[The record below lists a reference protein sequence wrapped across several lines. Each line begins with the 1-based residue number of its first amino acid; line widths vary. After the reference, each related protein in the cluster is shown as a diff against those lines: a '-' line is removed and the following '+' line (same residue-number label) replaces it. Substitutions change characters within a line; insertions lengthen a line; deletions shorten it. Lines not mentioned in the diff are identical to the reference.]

1 MRIKKPYFTIEQAR
15 EVIKAWRLSNGSE
28 NSIAI
33 RMYDASREVLRLNAE
48 SEKYRF
54 KTVKVDGN
62 PLVSGR
68 YLVRVEG
75 RSYTSIWDYDVDLG
89 WRIITEKVLRWM
101 EVPGEEGAEN
111 ESC

>member
-33 RMYDASREVLRLNAE
+33 RMYDASREVLLLNAE
-48 SEKYRF
+48 LEKYRF

-62 PLVSGR
+62 PPVSGR

-75 RSYTSIWDYDVDLG
+75 RSYTSIWDYDLDLG
-89 WRIITEKVLRWM
+89 WRIITEQVLQWM
-101 EVPGEEGAEN
+101 EVPGEKGE
-111 ESC
+111 